1 MKMRNKALWAIR
13 DARGLT
19 AHQKAFL
26 FVVESRGEC
35 STKMTKNAQDMG
47 LGKDS
52 YYRARNPLIEWGI
65 IEERR
70 RFEDSTVYTVNLE
83 ALLSHSAKHEADSHS
98 HSAKDD
104 SHSAKDS
111 SLYAK
116 DDSHETETK
125 KNIKKNTK
133 KTKKKNSAS
142 VADAPEAAT
151 SEIQGLKDDHTSES
165 LISEPSLPTVPVDD
179 STSHESST
187 FEPTINEGDLGEPA
201 EPARPANISRGQ
213 LKAAAEM
220 LGAKTI
226 DKQRRNLYAIP
237 ENRDVIVLRAGK
249 PEFRH
254 LPTAEARCEAAL
266 DAILGEQRA

>member
-1 MKMRNKALWAIR
+1 MSEIDYPYSVLSSVPSSVH
-13 DARGLT
+13 T
-19 AHQKAFL
+19 SS
-26 FVVESRGEC
+26 VV
-35 STKMTKNAQDMG
+35 
-47 LGKDS
+47 
-52 YYRARNPLIEWGI
+52 P
-65 IEERR
+65 
-70 RFEDSTVYTVNLE
+70 
-83 ALLSHSAKHEADSHS
+83 
-98 HSAKDD
+98 
-104 SHSAKDS
+104 
-111 SLYAK
+111 
-116 DDSHETETK
+116 
-125 KNIKKNTK
+125 
-133 KTKKKNSAS
+133 S
-142 VADAPEAAT
+142 VADAPEGANLDSHEPQNT
-151 SEIQGLKDDHTSES
+151 SDSTSS
-165 LISEPSLPTVPVDD
+165 LEVDISEPSLPTVPVDD

-201 EPARPANISRGQ
+201 RPARPANISRGQ